1 MSAGTPPQGAPE
13 GARPSGGSVIAV
25 DAMGGDHA
33 PAPEVAGA
41 VAAVREAGLRV
52 ILCGDRDVLRAELA
66 RAGSGESE
74 RLAIRHASEV
84 VGMHDHP
91 GRAFRQKRDSSLR
104 VAFDLVRA
112 GEAHAVV
119 SAGNSGAV
127 LSHALFLL
135 KRLPDVERPG
145 IVTVFPRPLSDAERE
160 ALAKRG
166 PRRGPRPLS
175 DAEREALAKRGPR
188 RGPRPV
194 SEAERSASGSAEP
207 VPMGTLV
214 LCDMGATVEVKP
226 TMLAQFGVLGAHYD
240 RIVHGHTRPRVGLL
254 SNGSEHI
261 KGTELTR
268 AAHEILRRAAENPD
282 AQFEYVGY
290 VEGSE
295 LFRGDID
302 VVATDGFTGNVVLK
316 VSEGVSQTVLRMVK
330 AALTSTVRAKLGAAL
345 VKPALMALRQSID
358 YSEAGGAVLAGVDG
372 LVVICHGRSDATAM
386 KNAIKAADE
395 DARAGLVDQL
405 ARAMKRH
412 HGLWIE
418 QPAAEEA
425 AESAPGGQPASDGT
439 SS

>member
-1 MSAGTPPQGAPE
+1 MSAGNPPSRAPE
-13 GARPSGGSVIAV
+13 GADTRPTGGSVIAL

-33 PAPEVAGA
+33 PVPEVAGA
-41 VAAVREAGLRV
+41 VAAVREADLRV
-52 ILCGDRDVLRAELA
+52 ILCGDRDKLRAELA
-66 RAGSGESE
+66 RAGGRESD
-74 RLAIRHASEV
+74 RLSIRHASQV

-112 GEAHAVV
+112 GEASAVV

-145 IVTVFPRPLSDAERE
+145 IVTVFPRPLSHAERD
-160 ALAKRG
+160 AAA
-166 PRRGPRPLS
+166 RRG
-175 DAEREALAKRGPR
+175 EADQA
-188 RGPRPV
+188 
-194 SEAERSASGSAEP
+194 A

-214 LCDMGATVEVKP
+214 LCDMGANVEVKP
-226 TMLAQFGVLGAHYD
+226 TMLAQFGILGAHYD
-240 RIVHGHTRPRVGLL
+240 RIVHGHARPRVGLL
-254 SNGSEHI
+254 SNGSEDT
-261 KGTELTR
+261 KGTDLTR
-268 AAHEILRRAAENPD
+268 AAHAILRQAAENPD
-282 AQFEYVGY
+282 AQFQYVGY
-290 VEGSE
+290 IEGSE

-330 AALTSTVRAKLGAAL
+330 AALTSTLRAKLGAAL

-395 DARAGLVDQL
+395 DARAGLVGQL
-405 ARAMKRH
+405 AQAMRRH
-412 HGLWIE
+412 HRLWVE
-418 QPAAEEA
+418 PPAPEAETAQA
-425 AESAPGGQPASDGT
+425 AP
-439 SS
+439 SSEG

>member
-1 MSAGTPPQGAPE
+1 MSAESPPSRAPQGADTKPT
-13 GARPSGGSVIAV
+13 GGSVIAL

-41 VAAVREAGLRV
+41 VAAVREADLRV
-52 ILCGDRDVLRAELA
+52 VLCGDRDKLREELA
-66 RAGSGESE
+66 RAGGRESE
-74 RLAIRHASEV
+74 RLSIRHASQV

-112 GEAHAVV
+112 GEASAVV

-145 IVTVFPRPLSDAERE
+145 IVTVFPRPLSHAERD
-160 ALAKRG
+160 AAA
-166 PRRGPRPLS
+166 RRGQA
-175 DAEREALAKRGPR
+175 DEAA
-188 RGPRPV
+188 
-194 SEAERSASGSAEP
+194 

-214 LCDMGATVEVKP
+214 LCDMGANVEVKP
-226 TMLAQFGVLGAHYD
+226 TMLAQFGILGAHYD
-240 RIVHGHTRPRVGLL
+240 RIVHGHARPRVGLL
-254 SNGSEHI
+254 SNGSEDT
-261 KGTELTR
+261 KGTDLTR
-268 AAHEILRRAAENPD
+268 AAHAILRQAAENPD
-282 AQFEYVGY
+282 AQFQYVGY
-290 VEGSE
+290 IEGSE

-330 AALTSTVRAKLGAAL
+330 AALTSTLRAKLGAAL

-395 DARAGLVDQL
+395 DARAGLVGQL
-405 ARAMKRH
+405 AQAMRRH
-412 HGLWIE
+412 HRLWVE
-418 QPAAEEA
+418 PPAPEA
-425 AESAPGGQPASDGT
+425 AAAQAAP
-439 SS
+439 SSEG

>member
-1 MSAGTPPQGAPE
+1 
-13 GARPSGGSVIAV
+13 VIAV

-41 VAAVREAGLRV
+41 AAAVREGDLRV
-52 ILCGDRDVLRAELA
+52 VLCGDRDVLRAELA

-74 RLAIRHASEV
+74 RLTIRHATEV

-145 IVTVFPRPLSDAERE
+145 IVTVFPRPLSETER
-160 ALAKRG
+160 A
-166 PRRGPRPLS
+166 
-175 DAEREALAKRGPR
+175 
-188 RGPRPV
+188 
-194 SEAERSASGSAEP
+194 ASGSAEP

-214 LCDMGATVEVKP
+214 LCDMGANVEVKP

-254 SNGSEHI
+254 SNGSEHT

-268 AAHEILRRAAENPD
+268 AAHEILRQAAENPD

-412 HGLWIE
+412 HGLWVE
-418 QPAAEEA
+418 PPAAEKAA
-425 AESAPGGQPASDGT
+425 AESGQGGQPASDRT

>member
-1 MSAGTPPQGAPE
+1 M
-13 GARPSGGSVIAV
+13 IAV

-33 PAPEVAGA
+33 PGPEVAGA
-41 VAAVREAGLRV
+41 AAAVREADLRV
-52 ILCGDRDVLRAELA
+52 MLCGDGDKLRAELA
-66 RAGSGESE
+66 KIGARESD
-74 RLAIRHASEV
+74 RLTIRHASQV

-112 GEAHAVV
+112 GEAGAVV
-119 SAGNSGAV
+119 SAGNSGAM

-145 IVTVFPRPLSDAERE
+145 IVTVFPRPLSHAELDAQ
-160 ALAKRG
+160 A
-166 PRRGPRPLS
+166 RRGDP
-175 DAEREALAKRGPR
+175 AALNG
-188 RGPRPV
+188 
-194 SEAERSASGSAEP
+194 

-214 LCDMGATVEVKP
+214 LCDMGANVEVKP
-226 TMLAQFGVLGAHYD
+226 TMLAQFGILGAHYD
-240 RIVHGHTRPRVGLL
+240 RIVHGHARPRVGLL
-254 SNGSEHI
+254 SNGSEDT

-268 AAHEILRRAAENPD
+268 AAHAILRQAAQNPD
-282 AQFEYVGY
+282 AQFQYVGY

-316 VSEGVSQTVLRMVK
+316 VSEGVSQIVLRMVK
-330 AALTSTVRAKLGAAL
+330 AALTSTLRAKLGAAL
-345 VKPALMALRQSID
+345 VKPALLALRQAID

-386 KNAIKAADE
+386 KNAVKAADE
-395 DARAGLVDQL
+395 DARAGLVEQL

-412 HGLWIE
+412 HGLWVDP
-418 QPAAEEA
+418 PAASTPEA
-425 AESAPGGQPASDGT
+425 SAQAATTAPEGG
-439 SS
+439 

>member
-1 MSAGTPPQGAPE
+1 
-13 GARPSGGSVIAV
+13 VIAV

-41 VAAVREAGLRV
+41 AAAVREADLRV
-52 ILCGDRDVLRAELA
+52 ILCGDREVLRAELE
-66 RAGSGESE
+66 RAGTRESE
-74 RLAIRHASEV
+74 RLTIRHATEV

-145 IVTVFPRPLSDAERE
+145 IVTVFPRPLS
-160 ALAKRG
+160 
-166 PRRGPRPLS
+166 
-175 DAEREALAKRGPR
+175 
-188 RGPRPV
+188 
-194 SEAERSASGSAEP
+194 EAERAAAGSVES

-214 LCDMGATVEVKP
+214 LCDMGANVEVKP
-226 TMLAQFGVLGAHYD
+226 TMLAQFGILGAHYD

-254 SNGSEHI
+254 SNGSEDT
-261 KGTELTR
+261 KGTDLTR
-268 AAHEILRRAAENPD
+268 AAHAILREAAENPD
-282 AQFEYVGY
+282 AQFQYVGY

-316 VSEGVSQTVLRMVK
+316 VSEGVSQSVLRMVK
-330 AALTSTVRAKLGAAL
+330 AALTSSARAKLGAAL

-395 DARAGLVDQL
+395 DARAGLVEQL

-412 HGLWIE
+412 HGLWVE
-418 QPAAEEA
+418 QPAAETA
-425 AESAPGGQPASDGT
+425 AQESARDGT

>member
-1 MSAGTPPQGAPE
+1 M
-13 GARPSGGSVIAV
+13 IAV

-33 PAPEVAGA
+33 PAPEVEGA
-41 VAAVREAGLRV
+41 AAAVREADVRV
-52 ILCGDRDVLRAELA
+52 ILCGDADKLRAELA
-66 RAGSGESE
+66 RIGARESD
-74 RLAIRHASEV
+74 RLTIRHASQV

-112 GEAHAVV
+112 GEASAVV

-145 IVTVFPRPLSDAERE
+145 IVTVFPRPLSHAELDAQ
-160 ALAKRG
+160 A
-166 PRRGPRPLS
+166 RRGDP
-175 DAEREALAKRGPR
+175 AALNG
-188 RGPRPV
+188 
-194 SEAERSASGSAEP
+194 

-214 LCDMGATVEVKP
+214 LCDMGANVEVKP
-226 TMLAQFGVLGAHYD
+226 TMLAQFGILGAHYD
-240 RIVHGHTRPRVGLL
+240 RIVHGHARPRVGLL
-254 SNGSEHI
+254 SNGSEET

-268 AAHEILRRAAENPD
+268 AAHAILRQAAQNPD
-282 AQFEYVGY
+282 AQFNYVGY

-316 VSEGVSQTVLRMVK
+316 VSEGVSQVVLRMVK
-330 AALTSTVRAKLGAAL
+330 GALTSTLRAKLGAAL
-345 VKPALMALRQSID
+345 VKPALLALRQAID

-372 LVVICHGRSDATAM
+372 LVVICHGRSDANAM
-386 KNAIKAADE
+386 KNAVKAADE

-412 HGLWIE
+412 HGLWVDP
-418 QPAAEEA
+418 PATSAEVSAQA
-425 AESAPGGQPASDGT
+425 APTAPEGG
-439 SS
+439 

>member
-1 MSAGTPPQGAPE
+1 M
-13 GARPSGGSVIAV
+13 IAV

-41 VAAVREAGLRV
+41 AAAVREGDLRV
-52 ILCGDRDVLRAELA
+52 VLCGDRDVLRAELA

-74 RLAIRHASEV
+74 RLTIRHATEV

-145 IVTVFPRPLSDAERE
+145 IVTVFPRPLSETER
-160 ALAKRG
+160 A
-166 PRRGPRPLS
+166 
-175 DAEREALAKRGPR
+175 
-188 RGPRPV
+188 
-194 SEAERSASGSAEP
+194 ASGSAEP

-214 LCDMGATVEVKP
+214 LCDMGANVEVKP

-240 RIVHGHTRPRVGLL
+240 RIVHGHSRPRVGLL
-254 SNGSEHI
+254 SNGSEHT

-268 AAHEILRRAAENPD
+268 AAHEILRQAAENPD

-412 HGLWIE
+412 HGLWVE
-418 QPAAEEA
+418 PPAAEKAA
-425 AESAPGGQPASDGT
+425 AESGQGGQPASDRT

>member
-1 MSAGTPPQGAPE
+1 M
-13 GARPSGGSVIAV
+13 IAV

-33 PAPEVAGA
+33 PGPEVAGA
-41 VAAVREAGLRV
+41 VAAVREADLRV
-52 ILCGDRDVLRAELA
+52 ILCGDADKLRAGLA
-66 RAGSGESE
+66 KIGARESD
-74 RLAIRHASEV
+74 RLTIRHASQV

-112 GEAHAVV
+112 GEAGAVV

-145 IVTVFPRPLSDAERE
+145 IVTVFPRPLSHAELDAQ
-160 ALAKRG
+160 A
-166 PRRGPRPLS
+166 RRG
-175 DAEREALAKRGPR
+175 EAAALNG
-188 RGPRPV
+188 
-194 SEAERSASGSAEP
+194 

-214 LCDMGATVEVKP
+214 LCDMGANVEVKP
-226 TMLAQFGVLGAHYD
+226 TMLAQFGILGAHYD
-240 RIVHGHTRPRVGLL
+240 RIVHGHARPRVGLL
-254 SNGSEHI
+254 SNGTEDT

-268 AAHEILRRAAENPD
+268 AAHEILGQAAQNPD
-282 AQFEYVGY
+282 AQFQYVGY

-316 VSEGVSQTVLRMVK
+316 VSEGVSQIVLRMVK
-330 AALTSTVRAKLGAAL
+330 AALTSTLRAKLGAAL
-345 VKPALMALRQSID
+345 VKPALLALRQAID

-372 LVVICHGRSDATAM
+372 LVVICHGRSDANAM
-386 KNAIKAADE
+386 KNAVKAADD
-395 DARAGLVDQL
+395 DARAGLVEQL

-412 HGLWIE
+412 HGLWVDP
-418 QPAAEEA
+418 PAG
-425 AESAPGGQPASDGT
+425 SAPEASAQAATTAPEGG
-439 SS
+439 

>member
-1 MSAGTPPQGAPE
+1 MSAGSPPSRAPQGADTKPT
-13 GARPSGGSVIAV
+13 GGSVIAL

-41 VAAVREAGLRV
+41 VAAVREADLRV
-52 ILCGDRDVLRAELA
+52 ILCGDRDKLREELA
-66 RAGSGESE
+66 RAGGRESD
-74 RLAIRHASEV
+74 RLSIRHASQV

-112 GEAHAVV
+112 GEAGAVV

-145 IVTVFPRPLSDAERE
+145 IVTVFPRPLSHAERD
-160 ALAKRG
+160 AAA
-166 PRRGPRPLS
+166 RRG
-175 DAEREALAKRGPR
+175 EADPA
-188 RGPRPV
+188 
-194 SEAERSASGSAEP
+194 A

-214 LCDMGATVEVKP
+214 LCDMGANVEVKP
-226 TMLAQFGVLGAHYD
+226 TMLAQFGILGAHYD
-240 RIVHGHTRPRVGLL
+240 RIVHGHARPRVGLL
-254 SNGSEHI
+254 SNGSEDT
-261 KGTELTR
+261 KGTDLTR
-268 AAHEILRRAAENPD
+268 AAHAILRQAAENPD
-282 AQFEYVGY
+282 AQFQYVGY
-290 VEGSE
+290 IEGSE

-330 AALTSTVRAKLGAAL
+330 AALTSTLRAKLGAAL

-395 DARAGLVDQL
+395 DARAGLVGQL
-405 ARAMKRH
+405 AQAMRRH
-412 HGLWIE
+412 HRLWVE
-418 QPAAEEA
+418 PPAPEAETAQA
-425 AESAPGGQPASDGT
+425 AP
-439 SS
+439 SSEG